1 MFQFPNEGKV
11 FKSKLYAYQYRVN
24 GKTKKEGFAKG
35 KDMINM
41 IQYKHHNVNSLKE
54 FEFRKVF

>member
-11 FKSKLYAYQYRVN
+11 SKSSLYAYQYRAN
-24 GKTKKEGFAKG
+24 GKVRKEGFAKG
-35 KDMINM
+35 KDMLNM
-41 IQYKHHNVNSLKE
+41 VQYKHHDVNAFKE